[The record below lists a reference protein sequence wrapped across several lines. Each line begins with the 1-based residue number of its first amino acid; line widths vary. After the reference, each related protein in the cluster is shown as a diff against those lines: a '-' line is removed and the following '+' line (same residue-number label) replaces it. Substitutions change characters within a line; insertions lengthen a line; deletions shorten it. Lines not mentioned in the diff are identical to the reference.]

1 MPDIRDPNT
10 AKAIAREYISNGRN
24 RIEALVAVGYS
35 ESYAYS
41 GKGTKLYGYEALI
54 AAIHEQEV
62 KYAEENGYS
71 VAACQAE
78 YEQARLHAVTLNQP
92 SAEVSAITGKA
103 RLYGMDKDHEIGSKE
118 AAVPVTAEQTEEYR
132 AMARAAIKL
141 KLSRGA

>member
-10 AKAIAREYISNGRN
+10 VQAIAIAYIANGRN
-24 RIEALVAVGYS
+24 KEQALVDAGYA
-35 ESYAYS
+35 ESYARTGHCAQLYAR
-41 GKGTKLYGYEALI
+41 TDVKL
-54 AAIHEQEV
+54 AIHGQEV

-71 VAACQAE
+71 VAVCQAE
-78 YEQARLHAVTLNQP
+78 YEQARVHAVALNQP

-141 KLSRGA
+141 RLSKGA